1 MGTSLSTGLIPEL
14 LVEDL
19 DRSLGF
25 WHTLCGFAIRYERQE
40 DRLAYLELGYTQLVL
55 EQRDPDGIGVAGAL
69 APPLGWDR
77 ELHIAVSDSVGLAE
91 RLRGADWPFCGAPA
105 FRKDVRRAAALRVH
119 SFRVRDPDGHLARF
133 QSSAPW

>member
-1 MGTSLSTGLIPEL
+1 MGTSLTTGLIPEL

-25 WHTLCGFAIRYERQE
+25 WHTLCGFAIRYERLE

-55 EQRDPDGIGVAGAL
+55 EQRDPGGIGLTGAL
-69 APPLGWDR
+69 SPPPGRGR
-77 ELHIAVSDSVGLAE
+77 ELRIAVPDSVGLAE
-91 RLRGADWPFCGAPA
+91 LLRGADWPFCEEPE
-105 FRKDVRRAAALRVH
+105 FRKDVRRSAALRVH